1 MIWILLLYVLP
12 LLISILGAYWIAKK
26 DEKTIGDFLEVV
38 PYLLIP
44 LLNILIII
52 VGIYKIFQEWWDNDE
67 AVQNFKNRKL

>member
-26 DEKTIGDFLEVV
+26 DGNTIGDFLEVV